1 MSKYEI
7 RKDGKVFASWDD
19 PHLTPDRD
27 TLKNMKDAG
36 YRLYIGGKLQK

>member
-1 MSKYEI
+1 MSRYEI

-36 YRLYIGGKLQK
+36 YRLYICGKLQK

>member
-19 PHLTPDRD
+19 PHLTPDKD
-27 TLKNMKDAG
+27 TLKTMKNAG